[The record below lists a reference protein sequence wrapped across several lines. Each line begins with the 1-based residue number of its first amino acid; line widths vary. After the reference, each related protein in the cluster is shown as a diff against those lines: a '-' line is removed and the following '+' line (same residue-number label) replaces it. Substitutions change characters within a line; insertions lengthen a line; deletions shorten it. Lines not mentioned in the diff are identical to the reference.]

1 MPNRSKKELTQFEK
15 EVTNTLI
22 QHDAVEF
29 ISQTNDKNLFMDP
42 KKAQAFLKETKEK
55 IEELYQKS
63 LQL

>member
-42 KKAQAFLKETKEK
+42 RKDQALLKETKEK